1 MQKNKFI
8 TFIKSRWTRILSILF
23 FLFLGGTYVYIFANP
38 PTTAYTPGATLD
50 PSCTPGS
57 TNCTVD
63 IYPTYTNANPST
75 ITAGGISSGSTFSA
89 KTFQEMFDLLLYPYV
104 AITSNLSASL
114 SLSGESSRE
123 VGDTDTIELSWSAAK
138 SSADSNGK
146 SFFIY
151 GASAMTVPSGSSE
164 SSGTAP
170 ATSISTPSV
179 ASPSGSVTY
188 TAPTSRDTNG
198 GTGTFYYT
206 IYPCAALQTTAGV
219 GICTQ
224 SDESGA
230 YNTGNPPANP
240 DNVTSNSVTVTYR
253 YPLFYGSST
262 TDIPDSSIFSS
273 LIKTV
278 ALSGRSGIGNTWDT
292 TTSNHYTYFA
302 WPVSYDNTTGGST
315 CAYSAVA
322 GGNVCFKAN
331 NSTGAAITDFERY
344 EITYTLPNTTG
355 IPYYVYRSANPLSGS
370 NAQYYVF

>member
-23 FLFLGGTYVYIFANP
+23 FLFLGGTYLYIFASP
-38 PTTAYTPGATLD
+38 PTTVYTPGETLD
-50 PSCTPGS
+50 PNCEPGE
-57 TNCTVD
+57 TNCTVG

-104 AITSNLSASL
+104 AISSNLSASL

-123 VGDTDTIELSWSAAK
+123 VGDTAPIVLSWSAAK
-138 SSADSNGK
+138 SSTDSNGK

-151 GASAMTVPSGSSE
+151 GASAMFFPSGSSE

-170 ATSISTPSV
+170 ASSITAGSGV

-206 IYPCAALQTTAGV
+206 IYPCSALQTSAGT
-219 GICTQ
+219 CTQ

-240 DNVTSNSVTVTYR
+240 DNVTSGSVTVTYR

-262 TDIPDSSIFSS
+262 TAIPDSSIFSS

-278 ALSGRSGIGNTWDT
+278 ALSGRSGIGNTWNT

-302 WPVSYDNTTGGST
+302 WPVSYDNTCLYASGGT
-315 CAYSAVA
+315 
-322 GGNVCFKAN
+322 NVCFNAN
-331 NSTGAAITDFERY
+331 DANGASVSDFVRY
-344 EITYTLPNTTG
+344 SITYTLPNSATVS
-355 IPYYVYRSANPLSGS
+355 YYVYRSANPLSGS
-370 NAQYYVF
+370 NARYYVF